1 MFLYD
6 NNTDYRES
14 FRQYWNNNVK
24 KFRTGSMIAGIV
36 MIVLGILCMVFPVET
51 IVVIEVIASI
61 ALLAV
66 GIAEV
71 AAYAE
76 ALFRIASER
85 HSQYHAR
92 RDAVE

>member
-36 MIVLGILCMVFPVET
+36 MIVLGIL
-51 IVVIEVIASI
+51 
-61 ALLAV
+61 
-66 GIAEV
+66 
-71 AAYAE
+71 
-76 ALFRIASER
+76 
-85 HSQYHAR
+85 
-92 RDAVE
+92 